1 MLSIYPN
8 PQKQIQNSK
17 KRDYIW
23 GEGFNSPQKVE
34 KGERKMALRGSHE

>member
-17 KRDYIW
+17 KKSTF
-23 GEGFNSPQKVE
+23 EGKDLTPLK
-34 KGERKMALRGSHE
+34 K